1 MSKIEHFRE
10 RAWQR
15 FGWFLTP
22 EEIEDIKSRIKKR
35 KSGVVFCGAPKPDPD
50 GRRVERWRLAIRGL
64 TVVVVYMPADG
75 NKPDTLCTLYSK
87 LFRGMDKAKDEFCFP
102 LEEYKRLRLAAAE
115 AE

>member
-22 EEIEDIKSRIKKR
+22 EEIEDIKSRIRKR
-35 KSGVVFCGAPKPDPD
+35 KSGVVFCGAAKSEPD
-50 GRRVERWRLAIRGL
+50 GRRVERWRLAIRGI
-64 TVVVVYMPADG
+64 TVVVVYLPAYG
-75 NKPDTLCTLYSK
+75 KQPDTLFTVYSK
-87 LFRGMDKAKDEFCFP
+87 LSRGLDKAKDELCFP
-102 LEEYKRLRLAAAE
+102 LEQYKRLRLAAAE